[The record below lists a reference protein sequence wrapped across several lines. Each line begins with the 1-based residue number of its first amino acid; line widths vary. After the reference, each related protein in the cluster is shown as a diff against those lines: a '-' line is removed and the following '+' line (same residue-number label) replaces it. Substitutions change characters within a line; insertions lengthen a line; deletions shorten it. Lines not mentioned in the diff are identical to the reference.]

1 MILLLVLICITYH
14 GCEGKAWI
22 HPFPGFPSVLGNPG
36 KLCRPDKLRTKP
48 IPAVPVQDGEPVYL
62 NLYDLSIRLKSVK
75 LKRITDSLLV
85 IYHSGVQ
92 VYGTEYSFFPY
103 NPKTGGGGIVELPA
117 EMVQNGTENFK
128 FQKSIL
134 LGYTDL
140 TQEKVERYVT
150 TLRKLGFTGDKY
162 NLITRNCNV
171 FSNSLTEM
179 LIGKSIPSQLNRPA
193 FIARCLRI
201 QRMIPKR
208 WIPNKFQYHFN

>member
-1 MILLLVLICITYH
+1 MILLLILINIIFPE
-14 GCEGKAWI
+14 CESKAWI

-103 NPKTGGGGIVELPA
+103 NPKTGGGGIVELPE
-117 EMVQNGTENFK
+117 EMVQNGTNNFK
-128 FQKSIL
+128 FQTSIL

-140 TQEKVERYVT
+140 TQEKIERYVT

>member
-1 MILLLVLICITYH
+1 MILLLILICIIFPE
-14 GCEGKAWI
+14 CESKAWI

-103 NPKTGGGGIVELPA
+103 NPKTGGGGIIELPE
-117 EMVQNGTENFK
+117 EMVQNGTNNFK
-128 FQKSIL
+128 FQTSIL